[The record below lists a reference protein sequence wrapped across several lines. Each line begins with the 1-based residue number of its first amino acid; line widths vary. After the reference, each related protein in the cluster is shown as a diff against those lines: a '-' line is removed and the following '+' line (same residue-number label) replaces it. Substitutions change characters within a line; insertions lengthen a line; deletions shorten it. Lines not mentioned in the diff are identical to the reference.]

1 MDSARRF
8 PKDLRLLVADDYVQV
23 LRRAEVNLSSGP
35 LRVRAIANR
44 MPSARLGLV
53 VPKRGNRLAVRR
65 NRIKRIVRETFRHEV
80 QSLPRVDL
88 VVQVHGQLS
97 DDELRRR
104 LAKLF
109 ARVRREAGGERQKV
123 KGAGEHSRGTDGSHE

>member
-1 MDSARRF
+1 MTSMDSARCF
-8 PKDLRLLVADDYVQV
+8 PKHQRLLVANDYVPV
-23 LRRAEVNLSSGP
+23 LRHAEVNLSSGP

-53 VPKRGNRLAVRR
+53 VPKRGNPLAVRR

-80 QSLPRVDL
+80 HGLPRVDL

-97 DDELRRR
+97 DEELRRR
-104 LAKLF
+104 LSKLLT
-109 ARVRREAGGERQKV
+109 RMTREIES
-123 KGAGEHSRGTDGSHE
+123 AGEHSRGADGSHE